1 MDSWLLCYDI
11 ADPKRLSR
19 VRKIAYSYAL
29 GGQKSALEVPLDKRT
44 RKELLER
51 IEQAIDPEV
60 DKVNLIRYWGE
71 PIVFGTGITITLEEG
86 MIVL

>member
-11 ADPKRLSR
+11 ADPKRLAR
-19 VRKIAYSYAL
+19 VRKIAYAYAL
-29 GGQKSALEVPLDKRT
+29 GGQKSALEVPLDKQMRN
-44 RKELLER
+44 ELLER
-51 IEQAIDPEV
+51 LEQAIDPEV

-71 PIVFGTGITITLEEG
+71 PVMFGVGIACSLEEG